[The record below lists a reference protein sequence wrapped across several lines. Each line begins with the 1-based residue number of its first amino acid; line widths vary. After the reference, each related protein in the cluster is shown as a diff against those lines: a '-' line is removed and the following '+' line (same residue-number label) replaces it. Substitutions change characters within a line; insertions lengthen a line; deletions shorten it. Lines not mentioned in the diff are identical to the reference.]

1 MRNLLPLIICF
12 FIAFIC
18 PIIISVEYKFLSGEG
33 FGKVGTTLSMI
44 FCILFA
50 VGIYP
55 KLSEHFRE
63 NY

>member
-1 MRNLLPLIICF
+1 
-12 FIAFIC
+12 
-18 PIIISVEYKFLSGEG
+18 
-33 FGKVGTTLSMI
+33 VGTTLSMI